1 MLNISENR
9 IKGVNDINYASLK
22 DIKNNLAKE
31 VFIKVIIGIV
41 LLLVVSMFLP
51 WTQNIQT
58 VGFVTAL
65 RPDERPQTIQ
75 NTIPGKIEKWY
86 VQEGDLVEKGDTI
99 LFMSEIKTEYFDP
112 ELIQRTKEQVE
123 AKASGITA
131 YENKLLALDNQ
142 INSLNDL
149 QKQKIKIVDNKVKQ
163 AKLQVTTDSAAW
175 KAAEIDFETA
185 KVRLERQEEMFKEGL
200 ISLTDLES
208 RRLKLQ
214 ETKAKAI
221 AQENKYGLSVNKYIN
236 TLIEQDQVVSE
247 FAEKIAEVESKRS
260 SAGSELFQGLGD
272 MAKMRNQLANYEM
285 RQDQYFVVA
294 PRDGYLTQA
303 LEAGVGENI
312 KENTPI
318 ITIVPEKWKKAVE
331 VYVEPIDMP
340 LVKKGNEVMFL
351 FDGWPAIVFSGWP
364 QLSYGTFPG
373 EVNAIDYNI
382 SPNGKYRVLVVESDK
397 KPWPDEVRL
406 GSGARGIALLNNV
419 PVWYEL
425 WRQLN
430 GFPPDYYKTDRARQ
444 IYDQKK
450 KDAEAKKKK

>member
-1 MLNISENR
+1 MLNISHNA
-9 IKGVNDINYASLK
+9 IKGAKELSYSSLK

-31 VFIKVIIGIV
+31 VFIKVIIGIF
-41 LLLVVSMFLP
+41 LLLIVSLFLP

-58 VGFVTAL
+58 KGFVTAL

-123 AKASGITA
+123 AKASGIEA
-131 YENKLLALDNQ
+131 YENKLKALDNQ

-149 QKQKIKIVDNKVKQ
+149 QRFRIRTVDNKVKQ
-163 AKLQVTTDSAAW
+163 AKLQVTTDSASW
-175 KAAEIDFETA
+175 RAAEIDFETA
-185 KVRLERQEEMFKEGL
+185 KVRLERQEEMFRQDL

-221 AQENKYGLSVNKYIN
+221 EAENKFGLSVNKYIN

-247 FAEKIAEVESKRS
+247 FAEKISDVESKRS
-260 SAGSELFQGLGD
+260 SAGSELFKGLSD
-272 MAKMRNQLANYEM
+272 MAKMRNQLANYEL

-294 PRDGYLTQA
+294 PRQGYLTQA

-318 ITIVPEKWKKAVE
+318 ITIVPETWKKAVE
-331 VYVEPIDMP
+331 VYVDPIDLP

-351 FDGWPAIVFSGWP
+351 FDGWPAVVFSGWP

-373 EVNAIDYNI
+373 IVNAIDYNI
-382 SPNGKYRVLVVESDK
+382 SSNGKYRLLVVESEE
-397 KPWPDEVRL
+397 KPWPAEVGL

-450 KDAEAKKKK
+450 KDAEQKKK

>member
-1 MLNISENR
+1 MLNISHNT
-9 IKGVNDINYASLK
+9 IKGAKELSYSSLK

-31 VFIKVIIGIV
+31 VFIKVIIGIF
-41 LLLVVSMFLP
+41 LLLIVSLFLP

-58 VGFVTAL
+58 KGFVTAL

-123 AKASGITA
+123 AKASGIEA
-131 YENKLLALDNQ
+131 YENKLKALDNQ

-149 QKQKIKIVDNKVKQ
+149 QRFKIRTVDNKVKQ
-163 AKLQVTTDSAAW
+163 AKLQVTTDSASW
-175 KAAEIDFETA
+175 RAAEIDFETA
-185 KVRLERQEEMFKEGL
+185 KVRLERQEEMFRQDL

-221 AQENKYGLSVNKYIN
+221 EAENKFGLSVNRYIN

-247 FAEKIAEVESKRS
+247 FAEKISDVESKRS
-260 SAGSELFQGLGD
+260 SAGSELFEGLSD
-272 MAKMRNQLANYEM
+272 MAKMRNQLANYEL

-294 PRDGYLTQA
+294 PRQGYLTQA

-318 ITIVPEKWKKAVE
+318 ITIVPETWKKAVE
-331 VYVEPIDMP
+331 VYVDPIDLP

-351 FDGWPAIVFSGWP
+351 FDGWPAVVFSGWP

-373 EVNAIDYNI
+373 IVNAIDYNI
-382 SPNGKYRVLVVESDK
+382 SSNGKYRLLVVESEE
-397 KPWPDEVRL
+397 KPWPAEVRL

-444 IYDQKK
+444 TYDQKK
-450 KDAEAKKKK
+450 KDAEQKKK

>member
-1 MLNISENR
+1 MLNISHNA
-9 IKGVNDINYASLK
+9 IKGAKELSYSSLK

-31 VFIKVIIGIV
+31 VFIKVIIGIF
-41 LLLVVSMFLP
+41 LLLIVSLFLP

-58 VGFVTAL
+58 KGFVTAL

-123 AKASGITA
+123 AKASGIEA
-131 YENKLLALDNQ
+131 YENKLKALDNQ

-149 QKQKIKIVDNKVKQ
+149 QRFRIRTVDNKVKQ
-163 AKLQVTTDSAAW
+163 AKLQVTTDSASW
-175 KAAEIDFETA
+175 RAAEIDFETA
-185 KVRLERQEEMFKEGL
+185 KVRLERQEEMFRQDL

-221 AQENKYGLSVNKYIN
+221 EAENKFGLSVNKYIN

-247 FAEKIAEVESKRS
+247 FAEKISDVESKRS
-260 SAGSELFQGLGD
+260 SAGSELFKGLSD
-272 MAKMRNQLANYEM
+272 MAKMRNQLANYEL

-294 PRDGYLTQA
+294 PRQGYLTQA

-318 ITIVPEKWKKAVE
+318 ITIVPETWKKAVE
-331 VYVEPIDMP
+331 VYVDPIDLP

-351 FDGWPAIVFSGWP
+351 FDGWPAVVFSGWP

-373 EVNAIDYNI
+373 IVNAIDYNI
-382 SPNGKYRVLVVESDK
+382 SSNGKYRLLVVESEE
-397 KPWPDEVRL
+397 KPWPAEVRL

-450 KDAEAKKKK
+450 KDAEQKKK